1 MYDHFNYGDRGL
13 LSRVKSGE
21 VSAENARSWFRNRT
35 FSRARLVKFLS
46 MKTVEGSNDY
56 PCNAASGPR
65 AGEACSFPFLFPDCQ
80 LMQKPLQC
88 KSYQGSVP
96 LEYQGCY
103 KEDTD
108 RPWCY
113 TRTYNN
119 RSHILGEWG
128 YCSHLCSLQTVR
140 SESSKPFWIFVRKY
154 FIVFSSDDPQYNLA
168 SSLHSSRWEEG
179 VYSLYETGH
188 CHTFNPENV
197 SLSGLQGQHYFN
209 LGKIWYNI
217 FSSKSQ

>member
-103 KEDTD
+103 KKDTD

-128 YCSHLCSLQTVR
+128 YCSHQCSQQTVR
-140 SESSKPFWIFVRKY
+140 
-154 FIVFSSDDPQYNLA
+154 
-168 SSLHSSRWEEG
+168 
-179 VYSLYETGH
+179 
-188 CHTFNPENV
+188 
-197 SLSGLQGQHYFN
+197 
-209 LGKIWYNI
+209 
-217 FSSKSQ
+217 